1 MASPGVPTLPT
12 SHSEGMRVPS
22 LGAMG
27 MLPPMQGSPC
37 SSATATVLQEQSP
50 GMIGRMP
57 SFHSIKIGSVAHN
70 DPAELLARARGDL
83 VALPRPDK
91 DEDPAALLLA
101 KAREAS
107 GGGGLRRNNSISGI
121 SLLPFQ
127 SRQLPAP
134 SGLSAPAKALAA
146 RGAPALGETTLPLI
160 EQHTQMRLQQQ
171 RRQPQ
176 GLHLPM
182 APSAAHVVSPPAQR
196 VAEEPLGMLAGDV
209 GRLPARASEQHAEP
223 ATADDLVLPS
233 RSAADPEQGVA
244 PFDFEQ
250 AWPAQLTTEWP
261 GDECSGGLVGAG
273 GDDTSA
279 AGRTPH
285 VHIGSLSDVPERGEL
300 AGLPGKRAH
309 RGKHQANRGK

>member
-1 MASPGVPTLPT
+1 MKVDWNAAAWPMAALQSRASREDMTGRCREKRGGRPVAVRAMNGIFAEGRSKRAGWSELQRRHGWPQGSPAHNRAGAMASPGVPTLPT

-209 GRLPARASEQHAEP
+209 GRLPARASEQEG
-223 ATADDLVLPS
+223 PS
-233 RSAADPEQGVA
+233 
-244 PFDFEQ
+244 
-250 AWPAQLTTEWP
+250 
-261 GDECSGGLVGAG
+261 
-273 GDDTSA
+273 
-279 AGRTPH
+279 
-285 VHIGSLSDVPERGEL
+285 
-300 AGLPGKRAH
+300 K
-309 RGKHQANRGK
+309 